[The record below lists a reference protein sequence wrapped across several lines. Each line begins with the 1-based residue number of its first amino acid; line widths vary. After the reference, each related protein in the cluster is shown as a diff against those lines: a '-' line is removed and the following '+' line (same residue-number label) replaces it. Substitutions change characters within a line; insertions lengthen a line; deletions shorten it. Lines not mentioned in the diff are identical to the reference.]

1 MAVSPTPDPV
11 PSVVASRRNLL
22 MRGVTAIGALLVGG
36 AWSPTDIL
44 NNLSGANAL
53 VAESVPYGR
62 DARQRLDVYAPSEAR
77 KAPVVVFFYGGSWQ
91 GGTKRMYRFLA
102 TALAS
107 HGFVVVIPDYRV
119 YPQVRYPGFL
129 TDGARAVAWSRR
141 NAARFGGDPGRLVVM
156 GHSAGA
162 YIAAMLAYD
171 PRWLGAAGM
180 NARRDLA
187 GFVGLAGPYDFLPI
201 EDPAIRRIFAVRDL
215 PSTQPIRYVSA
226 GEVPSFVG
234 SPVADTLVDPGNSA
248 RLAARLRATGN
259 AVTERTYPGASHTT
273 LIGAFSPVLGLIA
286 PVRHD
291 VAAFISQVTSR
302 GRGPGR

>member
-1 MAVSPTPDPV
+1 MASPRIPNSPTPIG
-11 PSVVASRRNLL
+11 ASRRSLL
-22 MRGVTAIGALLVGG
+22 MRGGTALAAMFVGG

-44 NNLSGANAL
+44 NTLSGPNAL
-53 VAESVPYGR
+53 IAKSVSYG
-62 DARQRLDVYAPSEAR
+62 DNARQTLDVYAPAKAR
-77 KAPVVVFFYGGSWQ
+77 NAPVVVFFYGGSWQ
-91 GGTKRMYRFLA
+91 GGHKRMYRFLA
-102 TALAS
+102 TALTS

-129 TDGARAVAWSRR
+129 IDGARAVAWSRR
-141 NAARFGGDPGRLVVM
+141 NATRFGGDPGRLVVM

-171 PRWLGAAGM
+171 PRWLAPAGM

-302 GRGPGR
+302 SLGRTQ